1 MGRERHVSIVLDEGR
16 DCDEYISGEIVD
28 EQEMTSE
35 VTPEG
40 EAPYLI
46 TKITVVGYRK
56 QYNPNYGDNK
66 LCKCGHT
73 YYRHF
78 DSWEGMM
85 PVGCKYCGCDEFV
98 LAEDAND

>member
-1 MGRERHVSIVLDEGR
+1 MKKERHVSILLDEGR
-16 DCDEYISGEIVD
+16 DYDEYISGEIVD
-28 EQEMTSE
+28 EQDMTSE

-78 DSWEGMM
+78 DSYEGMN
-85 PVGCKYCGCDEFV
+85 PVGCKYCSCDEFV
-98 LAEDAND
+98 PVEEE